1 MPKLTA
7 KALEMG
13 EVVQFDIMD
22 ITGTVPDDG
31 VIYIRGDLGDIP
43 LDADSVHCEMDEADL
58 AHAKE
63 QIEAMLDKLKEI
75 EQGED

>member
-7 KALEMG
+7 KALETG

-22 ITGTVPDDG
+22 IASTVPDDG

-43 LDADSVHCEMDEADL
+43 LDANSVHCEMDEDNL

-63 QIEAMLDKLKEI
+63 QVEAMLQRLKEI
-75 EQGED
+75 ERGE

>member
-7 KALEMG
+7 KALETG

-22 ITGTVPDDG
+22 IAGTVPDDG

-43 LDADSVHCEMDEADL
+43 LDANSVHCEMDEDNL

-63 QIEAMLDKLKEI
+63 QVEAMLQRLKEI
-75 EQGED
+75 ERGE